1 MPDTLRPPDSAVPE
15 GIHHLTFV
23 VRDLDASVR
32 RWSVLLG
39 PPRAFDALP
48 GRNVRTAR
56 FDLGAAHIV
65 LVQPLGAAGEPARVL
80 REHGEGLLLV
90 SLGVC
95 DLDQALA
102 EIETRGISREGPERA
117 GLLGW
122 RVQDL
127 PRGFFDGV
135 QLQLCQSAAGS
146 EKGAG

>member
-1 MPDTLRPPDSAVPE
+1 MPDTHRPPDSAVPE

-39 PPRAFDALP
+39 PPRAFEELP

-56 FDLGAAHIV
+56 FDLGTAHIV

-95 DLDQALA
+95 DLDHAL
-102 EIETRGISREGPERA
+102 EEMERRGVSKEGLERA
-117 GLLGW
+117 GLQGW

-127 PRGFFDGV
+127 PRGFFGGV
-135 QLQLCQSAAGS
+135 QFQLCQSAAGCKKDA
-146 EKGAG
+146 E